1 MLTELLTPYI
11 GVSTPIHV
19 ETSQLSV
26 DVFVKTIK
34 DKPSACFTGYY
45 IDDEETQRHL
55 IFSVDPQSM
64 LQNQVLKISVED
76 QVLYIKPE

>member
-11 GVSTPIHV
+11 GGNTPIRV
-19 ETSQLSV
+19 ETNHLSV
-26 DVFVKTIK
+26 DVFVKTVK

-55 IFSVDPQSM
+55 VFSVDPKSM
-64 LQNQVLKISVED
+64 LQNQVLKISVGDE
-76 QVLYIKPE
+76 VLYTKPE

>member
-19 ETSQLSV
+19 ETAQLSV
-26 DVFVKTIK
+26 DVFVKTVK

-45 IDDEETQRHL
+45 IDD
-55 IFSVDPQSM
+55 
-64 LQNQVLKISVED
+64 
-76 QVLYIKPE
+76 